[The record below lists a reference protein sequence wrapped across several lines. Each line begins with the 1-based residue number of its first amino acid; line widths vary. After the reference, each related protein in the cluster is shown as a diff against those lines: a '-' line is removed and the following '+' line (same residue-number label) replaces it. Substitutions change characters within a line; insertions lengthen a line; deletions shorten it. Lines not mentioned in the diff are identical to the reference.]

1 MSVRITVP
9 AAALVLF
16 IGLDRPADAQVTVEQ
31 IFKYKPVQTDV
42 EIETPAAA
50 DMVKCKVEVERNGK
64 SSGWAVYGPQGQG
77 HILRR
82 FIDTDGDNVVDQ
94 WRYFQHGLEVYRD
107 IDTNADN
114 DVDQSRWLNTAG
126 TRWGIDSDQDG
137 KIDQWK
143 MISAEEASREA
154 IKAMAAGDAQGL
166 AAVLISADDIK
177 TLGIT
182 ADVAGKLQEAVKDPA
197 RQMAAAVQGSAL
209 IKPASRWTRFDCS
222 MLMPNVVPAESGVAD
237 RDLLVYENVM
247 AIVDTGGQTGV
258 VQIGEMVKV
267 GDVWK
272 ITGIPKPL
280 EGELFTAE
288 GGLLMQPNLAMSAPV
303 GAELS
308 PEMKQLIEQLQKLD
322 QASPKPESAKA
333 DIAAYN
339 TQRAQ
344 LLGRL
349 ADVATTNDERQTWK
363 RQQIDQIAAA
373 VQLDVFPNGVQALQA
388 IEADLRTK
396 FEGTPLVPYVVYRRM
411 MSEYNSQLVQAD
423 ASQRVEVQATW
434 LNALKQFITDFP
446 QGEDAPDAMLQLAMA
461 EEFAGKVTDAK
472 GWYTKLASDYGES
485 SAAAVANGALRRLN
499 LKGQMLTLAGP
510 AFGGGGTIN
519 VSQYRGKVLVVLFW
533 ATWCRPCT
541 EDLPQI
547 QELYRQ
553 HKGAGLEIIGVNVDS
568 AGAPVQEY
576 LQQYKVAWPS
586 IHEEGGLQGGVAQQ
600 FGVITLP
607 TTFLVDK
614 SGTVVN
620 SAASVDDLKKQ
631 VPELLAQ

>member
-1 MSVRITVP
+1 MSVRIPVL
-9 AAALVLF
+9 AAALVLTF
-16 IGLDRPADAQVTVEQ
+16 GLDRPADAQATVEK
-31 IFKYKPVQTDV
+31 IFSFKPTQKD
-42 EIETPAAA
+42 
-50 DMVKCKVEVERNGK
+50 VEVETPPAADLARCKIEVERKGK
-64 SSGWAVYGPQGQG
+64 SSGYVVFGPNGDG

-82 FIDTDGDNVVDQ
+82 FLDTVGDGKVDE
-94 WRYFQHGLEVYRD
+94 WRYYQHGLEVYRD
-107 IDTNADN
+107 MDTNAD
-114 DVDQSRWLNTAG
+114 DVPDQSRWLNTAG
-126 TRWGIDSDQDG
+126 TRWGIDSNQDG

-154 IKAMAAGDAQGL
+154 IKAMAAGDVQGL

-182 ADVAGKLQEAVKDPA
+182 ADVARRLQEAVKDPA
-197 RQMAAAVQGSAL
+197 RQMAAAVQGSAV

-222 MLMPNVVPAESGVAD
+222 MLMPNLVPAESGVAD

-247 AIVDTGGQTGV
+247 AIVETAGQTGV

-267 GDVWK
+267 GDAWK
-272 ITGIPKPL
+272 LTGIPKPL

-288 GGLLMQPNLAMSAPV
+288 GGLLMQPNLAMSTPA

-308 PEMKQLIEQLQKLD
+308 AEMKQLIEQLQKLD
-322 QASPKPESAKA
+322 QAAPQQQAAKA
-333 DIAAYN
+333 EIAAYN

-349 ADVATTNDERQTWK
+349 ADVATTNDERQVWK

-373 VQLDVFPNGVQALQA
+373 VQLDVFPNGVQVLKS
-388 IEADLRTK
+388 IEADLRNK
-396 FEGTPLVPYVVYRRM
+396 LEGTPLVPYVVYRRI
-411 MSEYNSQLVQAD
+411 MSEYNSQSMQAD
-423 ASQRVEVQATW
+423 ASQRVEIQTTW

-446 QGEDAPDAMLQLAMA
+446 PSEDAPDAMLQLAMA

-472 GWYTKLASDYGES
+472 GWYTKLATDYKD
-485 SAAAVANGALRRLN
+485 SAAATVATGALRRLN
-499 LKGQMLTLAGP
+499 LKGQMLTLTGP

-519 VSQYRGKVLVVLFW
+519 AAQYRGKVLVVLFW

-568 AGAPVQEY
+568 AGAPIQEY

-586 IHEEGGLQGGVAQQ
+586 IHQEGGLQGGVAQQ

-607 TTFLVDK
+607 TTFVVDK
-614 SGTVVN
+614 TGVVVN